1 MNVQKRSNVNRL
13 ILYRLSILW
22 ILTHDCH
29 VKMSSE
35 KFESLE
41 DDLDSVLDNL
51 KDRVESKIV
60 HFEGG

>member
-1 MNVQKRSNVNRL
+1 
-13 ILYRLSILW
+13 
-22 ILTHDCH
+22 
-29 VKMSSE
+29 MSSE

>member
-1 MNVQKRSNVNRL
+1 MDYPYFNTSLVQHFTFKLCRS
-13 ILYRLSILW
+13 
-22 ILTHDCH
+22 HDCH

-41 DDLDSVLDNL
+41 DDLASVLDSL
-51 KDRVESKIV
+51 KDRVEKKIA

>member
-1 MNVQKRSNVNRL
+1 LDYPYFNTSPTQHFTLKLCRS
-13 ILYRLSILW
+13 
-22 ILTHDCH
+22 HDCH